1 MKQIKLYLYGRIIRN
16 MEQTIKDISIQAI
29 AHKYPFMIG
38 LEEDFLLNDIRHK
51 EEFNSGDYPLDYPI
65 RLDGIAICICRK
77 GNGYVNLNLRQHH
90 IKDNTLFI
98 CAPND
103 IIQVPEQKNEPI
115 FVETIFISTHFLK
128 EMYISLSTFVPFFM
142 SVKENPTYQL
152 TEEEI
157 NELDRI
163 YQLLKEEVGKPDNF
177 NKEILRNVMAAYLY
191 KLGSILYKKAPELQ
205 TEELKLPKREEI
217 LFNDFIRLLKEYHKT
232 ERRVDFYA
240 EKLYLTPKH
249 FSSVIKR
256 VSGKTAG
263 KWIDDYVI
271 LEAKTLLRYSPMSIQ
286 EVAFYLNFANAS
298 FFGKYF
304 KHHTGMSPSE
314 YKAG

>member
-1 MKQIKLYLYGRIIRN
+1 
-16 MEQTIKDISIQAI
+16 MEQTIKDISIQTI
-29 AHKYPFMIG
+29 AHKFPFMIG
-38 LEEDFLLNDIRHK
+38 LEDDFLLNDTTGYEYFH
-51 EEFNSGDYPLDYPI
+51 SGSDPLDYPI
-65 RLDGIAICICRK
+65 RLDGIAICICRE
-77 GNGYVNLNLRQHH
+77 GNGIVNLNLRQYH
-90 IKDNTLFI
+90 IKNKTLFI

-103 IIQVPEQKNEPI
+103 IIQIPEQKAEN
-115 FVETIFISTHFLK
+115 FHVETIFISTHFLK

-152 TEEEI
+152 TEVEI
-157 NELDRI
+157 NELNRI
-163 YQLLKEEVGKPDNF
+163 YQLLKGEVGKPDNF
-177 NKEILRNVMAAYLY
+177 NKEILRNIMAAFLY
-191 KLGSILYKKAPELQ
+191 KLGSILYNKAPELQ
-205 TEELKLPKREEI
+205 TDDLKLPKREEI
-217 LFNDFIRLLKEYHKT
+217 LFNDFIRLLKEYHQS

-286 EVAFYLNFANAS
+286 EVAFSLNFANAS

-314 YKAG
+314 YKVG

>member
-1 MKQIKLYLYGRIIRN
+1 
-16 MEQTIKDISIQAI
+16 MEQTIKDISIQTI
-29 AHKYPFMIG
+29 AHKFPFMIG
-38 LEEDFLLNDIRHK
+38 LEDDFLLNDTTGYEYFH
-51 EEFNSGDYPLDYPI
+51 SGSDPLDYPI
-65 RLDGIAICICRK
+65 RLDGIAICICRE
-77 GNGYVNLNLRQHH
+77 GNGIVNLNLRQYH
-90 IKDNTLFI
+90 IKNKTLFI

-103 IIQVPEQKNEPI
+103 IIQIPEQKAEN
-115 FVETIFISTHFLK
+115 FHVETIFISTHFLK

-152 TEEEI
+152 TEVEI
-157 NELDRI
+157 NELNRI
-163 YQLLKEEVGKPDNF
+163 YQLL
-177 NKEILRNVMAAYLY
+177 
-191 KLGSILYKKAPELQ
+191 GSILYNKAPELQ
-205 TEELKLPKREEI
+205 TDDLKLPKREEI
-217 LFNDFIRLLKEYHKT
+217 LFNDFIRLLKEYHQS

-286 EVAFYLNFANAS
+286 EVAFSLNFANAS
-298 FFGKYF
+298 FFG
-304 KHHTGMSPSE
+304 
-314 YKAG
+314 

>member
-1 MKQIKLYLYGRIIRN
+1 

-29 AHKYPFMIG
+29 AQKFPFMIG
-38 LEEDFLLNDIRHK
+38 LEEDFLLNDTTSY
-51 EEFNSGDYPLDYPI
+51 EYFNSGNDPLDFPI
-65 RLDGIAICICRK
+65 RLDGIAICICRE
-77 GNGYVNLNLRQHH
+77 GNGIVNLNLRQHH
-90 IKDNTLFI
+90 IKKKTLFI

-103 IIQVPEQKNEPI
+103 IIQIPEQNAEH
-115 FVETIFISTHFLK
+115 FYVETIFISTHFLK

-142 SVKENPTYQL
+142 SVKENPAYQL
-152 TEEEI
+152 TEAEI
-157 NELDRI
+157 KELDRI
-163 YQLLKEEVGKPDNF
+163 YQLLKGEVGKPDNF
-177 NKEILRNVMAAYLY
+177 NKEILRNIMAAFLY
-191 KLGSILYKKAPELQ
+191 KLGSILIYKAPDINS
-205 TEELKLPKREEI
+205 EELKLPKREEV
-217 LFNDFIRLLKEYHKT
+217 LFNDFIRLLKEHHKT

-286 EVAFYLNFANAS
+286 EIAYYLNFANAS